1 MQEFATIFDI
11 DQLGAELGGELVP
24 ATTPD
29 GKPVERVVW
38 TPELAEKL
46 TARIRAELPE
56 DETAPVAHKGGA
68 PMWVMGAAMAAMYP
82 HPNSFLPPF
91 DGVCLTLHNLP
102 QGELNPE
109 AEVEFT
115 TERDGDVLFVTYKAD
130 DPNKPQ
136 LFGGGHHSYDPALI
150 PLIHAPIAG
159 ADTHVCLRGNSSY
172 NVTMSIATAY
182 FRDCKSLSIL
192 GGGPNGSDKGYFCSV
207 SHCSERKPGDMT
219 AVKE

>member
-56 DETAPVAHKGGA
+56 DETAPVAHKGSA
-68 PMWVMGAAMAAMYP
+68 PMWVMGAAMEAMYP

-150 PLIHAPIAG
+150 PLIHAPVAG

-182 FRDCKSLSIL
+182 FRDCRSLSIL
-192 GGGPNGSDKGYFCSV
+192 GGGPNGPDKGYFCSV
-207 SHCSERKPGDMT
+207 SHCPERKPGDMT